1 MTRNQFYTPIGRHLA
16 RPIRSTA
23 ALQKMDSL
31 RAQIHTNPGALL
43 FIPFIDTAF
52 HESQDCLE
60 SQSIYKIKTAII
72 FSYSPYSTFREELAV
87 QPHPY
92 HQS

>member
-43 FIPFIDTAF
+43 FITFINTAF
-52 HESQDCLE
+52 HDRV
-60 SQSIYKIKTAII
+60 KIALNHKA
-72 FSYSPYSTFREELAV
+72 STKLRLPLSFPTLHTL
-87 QPHPY
+87 PFDKN
-92 HQS
+92 